1 MNKDAKLHGTL
12 RRRRELMST
21 GAVTAADASTPQVTP
36 TTDLPLLTSEA
47 LDYLVRE
54 ASLTSGVDGD
64 ARIVDASV
72 DRDAY
77 LSELE
82 RIKTAFAADPD
93 TLDTALLAPVLL
105 ERDSAKR
112 PAADFRFPAWS
123 DELTPDPASY
133 RVEDHTFET
142 FGDLMGWI
150 VNCGQV
156 KIPKVGQ
163 ANRARASALFQWHHS
178 KISQFKY
185 PLKAPAGQPL
195 KVAIVADFGTGLVHS
210 QYIARQ
216 LAEAKYPYVLQLG
229 DIYYAGREEEYRK
242 FYRSP
247 MKPILEGGSKVFALA
262 GNHEQYSGNQGY
274 WNDIH
279 YRQEKFPTQDQQE
292 GSYFRLVG
300 DHYQII
306 GCDTNSLQLER
317 YNNPLLLDWLL
328 KALREGRSK
337 GLSNILL
344 TSENAYDFM
353 TVFAGRGQLYKDIAD
368 FSDDF
373 FHPTQ
378 SLVDFWAWGHV
389 HYCSF
394 NDAAPAEGYP
404 FIGTCVGHGGY
415 PFGVKKK
422 PKHPSFIR
430 WVEDAPRFP
439 RETGVRQDMGCNGY
453 LVVELGGT
461 ELKLVYMDWMGNR
474 RCEVVIDRDSA
485 GRLATRTV
493 KAAER
498 ESL

>member
-1 MNKDAKLHGTL
+1 MNKEAKLHETL
-12 RRRRELMST
+12 RRRRQLMST
-21 GAVTAADASTPQVTP
+21 GALPAADAATLPVTP
-36 TTDLPLLTSEA
+36 TTDLPLLTGEA

-54 ASLTSGVDGD
+54 ASVTSADNDG
-64 ARIVDASV
+64 APVVDASV

-82 RIKTAFAADPD
+82 RIKAALAADPD
-93 TLDTALLAPVLL
+93 TLEQALLGPVLL
-105 ERDSAKR
+105 ERDSARR
-112 PAADFRFPAWS
+112 PAADFRFRAWS

-156 KIPKVGQ
+156 KIPRVAQ

-185 PLKAPAGQPL
+185 TLKAPTGQPIKL
-195 KVAIVADFGTGLVHS
+195 AIVADFGTGLVHS

-216 LAEAKYPYVLQLG
+216 LAEAKYPYVFQLG

-262 GNHEQYSGNQGY
+262 GNHEQYSGNQNY

-279 YRQEKFPTQDQQE
+279 YRQDKFPVQEQE
-292 GSYFRLVG
+292 GSYFRLLG

-306 GCDTNSLQLER
+306 GCDTNSLELES
-317 YNNPLLLDWLL
+317 YSNPLLLDWLL

-344 TSENAYDFM
+344 TSEHAYDFLA
-353 TVFAGRGQLYKDIAD
+353 VLPGRGKIYRDIASS
-368 FSDDF
+368 SDDF
-373 FHPTQ
+373 FHPTHP
-378 SLVDFWAWGHV
+378 LVDFWAWGHV
-389 HYCSF
+389 HYGSF
-394 NDAAPAEGYP
+394 NDAAPDEGFP

-422 PKHPSFIR
+422 PKKPSFIR

-439 RETGVRQDMGCNGY
+439 KETGVRQDMGRNGY

-461 ELKLVYMDWMGNR
+461 ELKLIYMDWMGNR
-474 RCEVVIDRDSA
+474 RCEVAIDRDPT
-485 GRLATRTV
+485 GHLMTRTV
-493 KAAER
+493 KVADG